1 MVRWETFAI
10 PVSHTGNPLHILL
23 RQNVSFQIVD
33 FEWNIVYVS
42 HENNSIYRNADFFN
56 IYILVHACRSWLKK
70 LVKVCF
76 YHKSKVG
83 SMSWAMLGTGPK
95 IVADSSAFKDRYR
108 QTWSFLLL
116 RAGQEEASSGPE
128 IICSCISLHC
138 LLSGWASQQGPY
150 ATSWWCIHGNFQ
162 IKVGSCAVKS
172 YMKFWLYRPLAQ
184 EHRGSVKFP
193 VCTKIVGKRAEG
205 LLSVWNNNMC
215 LESPSSSPSGSPCG
229 CVLDLPA
236 VGQAGL
242 WLWST
247 WFSHRHTSWHWSGL
261 S

>member
-1 MVRWETFAI
+1 
-10 PVSHTGNPLHILL
+10 
-23 RQNVSFQIVD
+23 
-33 FEWNIVYVS
+33 
-42 HENNSIYRNADFFN
+42 
-56 IYILVHACRSWLKK
+56 
-70 LVKVCF
+70 
-76 YHKSKVG
+76 
-83 SMSWAMLGTGPK
+83 MSWAMLGTGPK

-193 VCTKIVGKRAEG
+193 VCMKIVGKRAEG